1 MVSTPKI
8 EQHEELLKIIEAGQF
23 SSIDSAERVALM
35 IQSLAANWSSSLT
48 SNYMDGVNGAH
59 SWMEYEHKI
68 WQMGESLRPLLKKRK
83 KWHGKGEIM
92 DAVAEILGDEKF
104 GKGRQTFALLLG
116 DFGASSYGSV
126 LADQLASGEVQGHCL
141 KSLRKAKI
149 YGYDKEVKEVY
160 RKKSGWVKK
169 AAKAYLEMK

>member
-1 MVSTPKI
+1 MVGTPKI
-8 EQHEELLKIIEAGQF
+8 ERHEDLLKAIEAGQF
-23 SSIDSAERVALM
+23 SSLDSAERVGLM
-35 IQSLAANWSSSLT
+35 IRHLAAAWSSAHT
-48 SNYMDGVNGAH
+48 ANYMDGVDGAP

-83 KWHGKGEIM
+83 KWHGKGEVM
-92 DAVAEILGDEKF
+92 DAVAEILSDERF

-116 DFGASSYGSV
+116 DFGASSYGSA
-126 LADQLASGEVQGHCL
+126 LAAQLRSEEVQGHCL

-149 YGYDKEVKEVY
+149 YGYDKEVGEVY
-160 RKKSGWVKK
+160 RKRSGWVKK